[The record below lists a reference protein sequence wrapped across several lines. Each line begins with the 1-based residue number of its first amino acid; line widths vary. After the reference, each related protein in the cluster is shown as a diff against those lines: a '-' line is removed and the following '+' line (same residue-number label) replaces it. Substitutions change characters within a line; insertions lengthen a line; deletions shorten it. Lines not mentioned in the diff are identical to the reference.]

1 LYKLVHPSAAVRDD
15 AVALLKAVAALELGG
30 GGGGGGGGEGG
41 DGGSG
46 GGSGG
51 GGGAKDT
58 LAEIFSQDTLPE
70 LPDAYQAFQQG
81 VSRQLARQR
90 PRLGEELLVEA
101 LHRQMDDGAADAGA
115 HRHVLAALAPWVAAL
130 HLPHIA
136 AAGRAERLL
145 KSLYF
150 VTYFRGDALP
160 REIETL
166 WRHIGRSPRNVVPA
180 LRFLETK
187 GLEDTSSAA
196 AMSTYCLTAKR
207 VCLYLARAVGL
218 GGGARNVS
226 SSLYSSLLAADS
238 RFTRGGTHPVETVQ
252 PINATLWFQGG
263 GVRVVSVL

>member
-1 LYKLVHPSAAVRDD
+1 
-15 AVALLKAVAALELGG
+15 
-30 GGGGGGGGEGG
+30 
-41 DGGSG
+41 
-46 GGSGG
+46 
-51 GGGAKDT
+51 
-58 LAEIFSQDTLPE
+58 
-70 LPDAYQAFQQG
+70 
-81 VSRQLARQR
+81 
-90 PRLGEELLVEA
+90 
-101 LHRQMDDGAADAGA
+101 
-115 HRHVLAALAPWVAAL
+115 
-130 HLPHIA
+130 
-136 AAGRAERLL
+136 LL

-226 SSLYSSLLAADS
+226 SPLYSSPFSPPTADS
-238 RFTRGGTHPVETVQ
+238 LVGGLILLKPCNQPMRRSGFKAAVCVLYRCYRFHLNYRTAALLCGAATVHRPACVRHFAPRLGGGLPTRGGEP
-252 PINATLWFQGG
+252 FGG
-263 GVRVVSVL
+263 GGQRRRRRRGARRVGAWRERGESDHGRKRRPR